1 MGTATNSMT
10 HNNVKVANSLIQDH
24 RKVTN
29 RLMQNHWNSNQQP
42 DLK

>member
-24 RKVTN
+24 RK
-29 RLMQNHWNSNQQP
+29 SNQQT
-42 DLK
+42 DAKSLEQ